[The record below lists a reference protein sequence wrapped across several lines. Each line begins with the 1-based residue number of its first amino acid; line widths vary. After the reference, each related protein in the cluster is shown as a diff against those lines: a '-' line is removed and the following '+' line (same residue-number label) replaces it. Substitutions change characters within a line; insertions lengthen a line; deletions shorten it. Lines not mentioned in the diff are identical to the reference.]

1 MFKTIQPKVFSF
13 DVEWTPDPVAA
24 EILTGV
30 KQHPPHS
37 LPAAFRSI
45 WDYGGATDDNL
56 QPYIKTI
63 LCRVVSIAGILREQL
78 PNQSPTLRLISI
90 PTDPSS
96 KEKSS
101 EPKVL
106 EAFFKAVGRSQP
118 QLVGYNSL
126 NADLPILLQRG
137 IIQGISSHGFGK
149 RPDKPWEGIDY
160 FVQGG
165 EYHIDLATILGKY
178 KNTPS
183 LHEAATLSGIPG
195 KINVSGDSVADM
207 WLIGKLKQ
215 IVEYNEFD
223 AFTTHLLWARI
234 AHFADLLNDEDYE
247 LELELI
253 RELLEEEIQN
263 GKEHLSLFVEEWD
276 RLLEIKQRD
285 LVLNPTSETDGL
297 DEEAD
302 PNTVSQT

>member
-247 LELELI
+247 LELELT

-285 LVLNPTSETDGL
+285 LVLKPTSETDGL

-302 PNTVSQT
+302 PNTVPQT